1 MTFYGVLRDSIGLR
15 TQQTPKGKFAINRIA
30 FWQSGSPLYPSPPEE
45 TTFPKLHERTQ
56 ERKEEHRASSEDSG
70 WWFKKR
76 LEDLERAPRSEIVRV
91 HLETTE
97 QKLAMRDFLGEVASS
112 LFARL
117 ANSGTFGSGNEFNY
131 FWVWK

>member
-1 MTFYGVLRDSIGLR
+1 MFTCLDATLWLFRN
-15 TQQTPKGKFAINRIA
+15 QTA
-30 FWQSGSPLYPSPPEE
+30 PSEE

-56 ERKEEHRASSEDSG
+56 ERKKEHRASSEDSG

-112 LFARL
+112 LLSISTMLMNNA
-117 ANSGTFGSGNEFNY
+117 S
-131 FWVWK
+131 